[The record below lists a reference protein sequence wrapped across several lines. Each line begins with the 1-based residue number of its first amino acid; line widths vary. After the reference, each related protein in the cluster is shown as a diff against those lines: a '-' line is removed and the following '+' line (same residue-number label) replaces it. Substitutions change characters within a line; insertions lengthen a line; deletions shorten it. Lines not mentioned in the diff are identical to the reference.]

1 MTSKIVLRDVDQF
14 MDDYQ
19 PIYQPLYPLLLG
31 NSQSYTSEVG
41 KLNFKRMEAVSDIR
55 AKHVTPKDT
64 EMQQIGAKE
73 SSKTFKKYFLA
84 NQFIRSQLQSGQQ
97 DEDIIRQVLDEHQ
110 LQMDE
115 IALLG
120 EGTADNNVVN
130 NGVFYSGDANHTTEN
145 SVELD
150 TDNDTLI
157 DIHAKVIQ
165 NTYKADQVAGR
176 KVIVFYGADVLGYYD
191 SLFAASSKAF
201 RAALAESLGPNYS
214 FAKMPP
220 RVTPSSVNGWIII
233 NLDQVKFHYT
243 VLPQLRAQGVN
254 EEKMYTWHNF
264 VMGSCMVE
272 CLAQDAIIRQPAT
285 IEA

>member
-1 MTSKIVLRDVDQF
+1 MTNKIVLRSVDEF
-14 MDDYQ
+14 MADYQ

-84 NQFIRSQLQSGQQ
+84 NQFIRSQLQSGKQ

-120 EGTADNNVVN
+120 EGTSDGSVVN
-130 NGVFYSGDANHTTEN
+130 NGLFYSGDANHTTES

-150 TDNDTLI
+150 TDADTLI
-157 DIHAKVIQ
+157 DLHKKVIA
-165 NTYKADQVAGR
+165 NAYKADQVAGR
-176 KVIVFYGADVLGYYD
+176 KVIVFYGADVLGYFD

-201 RAALAESLGPNYS
+201 RSALQESLGANYS
-214 FAKMPP
+214 FAKMPT
-220 RVTPSSVNGWIII
+220 RVTPSSVNGWIIV

-264 VMGSCMVE
+264 IMGSSMVE
-272 CLAQDAIIRQPAT
+272 CLAKDAIIRQPAT

>member
-1 MTSKIVLRDVDQF
+1 MTNKIVLRSVDEF
-14 MDDYQ
+14 MADYQ

-73 SSKTFKKYFLA
+73 SSKSFKKYFLA
-84 NQFIRSQLQSGQQ
+84 NQFVRSQLQDGQQ
-97 DEDIIRQVLDEHQ
+97 DEDIIKQVLDEHQ

-120 EGTADNNVVN
+120 EGTSDGTVVN
-130 NGVFYSGDANHTTEN
+130 NGLFYSGDAYHTTE
-145 SVELD
+145 SSTEVAHASD
-150 TDNDTLI
+150 RLI
-157 DIHAKVIQ
+157 DLHASIMA
-165 NTYKADQVAGR
+165 NTFKADQVSGR
-176 KVIVFYGADVLGYYD
+176 KAIVFYGSTALQELD
-191 SLFAASSKAF
+191 SIYSASGRAF
-201 RAALAESLGPNYS
+201 RASLSEALGANYS
-214 FAKMPP
+214 IVKMPT
-220 RVTPSSVNGWIII
+220 RVTPDSVNGWIIV

-264 VMGSCMVE
+264 IMGSCMVE

-285 IEA
+285 FA